1 MRKIKLNERKQD
13 NRALEQSGD
22 IRSTHTSNDKGTR
35 KPERPLDW
43 DARDLKANTWLRGSS
58 GSYENRYFEQNED

>member
-1 MRKIKLNERKQD
+1 MKLNERKQD
-13 NRALEQSGD
+13 NRDKEQSRD
-22 IRSTHTSNDKGTR
+22 TR
-35 KPERPLDW
+35 KESTNDNATDGASKRPLDW